1 MPKTAIAPD
10 DPSLTPR
17 RLPRFPADL
26 TTILILRLLRR
37 RTRPLNVCFWPIAT
51 FRCVA
56 EFGRYR
62 GIADI
67 ESAAPIARWRGRG
80 SGVLGERLSAT
91 VRTTKQGVPFFDS
104 YQTENARPIS

>member
-37 RTRPLNVCFWPIAT
+37 RTRPLNVCFWPLAS
-51 FRCVA
+51 FRCA
-56 EFGRYR
+56 AKFGRYW
-62 GIADI
+62 GHIGHSETPPPEIICQAADCWI
-67 ESAAPIARWRGRG
+67 NPFNA
-80 SGVLGERLSAT
+80 ERTASST
-91 VRTTKQGVPFFDS
+91 SVVVKR
-104 YQTENARPIS
+104 